1 MQPNDKSNEQQQ
13 RAETFPP
20 MFCRGMRPP
29 PGMPDCCAGM
39 VATDDC
45 RTMMSKGMRAC
56 RWFPLIPM
64 IAGIGLFILGY
75 YLNAELARVLC
86 MVAGGTLA
94 LCGLLGLMM
103 AGRMKKMCCG

>member
-13 RAETFPP
+13 HSEMFPP
-20 MFCRGMRPP
+20 KFCRGMRPP
-29 PGMPDCCAGM
+29 QGMPDCCAGM
-39 VATDDC
+39 VATEDC
-45 RTMMSKGMRAC
+45 RTMMSRGMKAC

-64 IAGIGLFILGY
+64 VAGIG
-75 YLNAELARVLC
+75 RVLC

-103 AGRMKKMCCG
+103 AGRMRKMCCG